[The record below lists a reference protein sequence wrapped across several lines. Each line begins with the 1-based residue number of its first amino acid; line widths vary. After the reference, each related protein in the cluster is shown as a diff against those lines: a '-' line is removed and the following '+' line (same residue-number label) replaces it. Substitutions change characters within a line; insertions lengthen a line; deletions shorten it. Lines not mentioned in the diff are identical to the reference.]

1 MELRHLRTLV
11 AIADYGGFAVA
22 GAAIGLTQS
31 AVSLHVK
38 ALEEGLGALLFDRSK
53 RPPLLN
59 PHGAD
64 LVERAREIVR
74 LCADLEDSLTGADIA
89 GVLELGAIPTVL
101 TGTLPAALAS
111 LAAAHP
117 GLLVRL
123 TSGLSAELARR
134 VYKGELDAGIVT
146 EPVELAAGLS
156 WHPIAAEPLVVI
168 APEDAS
174 EDSDHQLL
182 ESRPFIRFKRFAW
195 AGQLIDAR
203 LRDRGIKGPYQHG
216 GGLPGGHLTHGG
228 PWTRRV
234 GGAIAKHSAT
244 ISAPC
249 ESRRLRTS
257 AGAASRRHHRTHQQ
271 PQDTL
276 RARVARYVAGAV
288 RHREDVACIARR
300 WAKLQAASSASW

>member
-1 MELRHLRTLV
+1 VELRHLRTLV

-59 PHGAD
+59 ARGAD

-74 LCADLEDSLTGADIA
+74 LCADLEDSLAGADIA

-111 LAAAHP
+111 MAAAHP

-168 APEDAS
+168 APEDAR
-174 EDSDHQLL
+174 EESDHALL

-203 LRDRGIKGPYQHG
+203 LRDRGIK
-216 GGLPGGHLTHGG
+216 
-228 PWTRRV
+228 V
-234 GGAIAKHSAT
+234 
-244 ISAPC
+244 
-249 ESRRLRTS
+249 RTS
-257 AGAASRRHHRTHQQ
+257 MEVDSLEAISLMVAHGLGVSVVPLRNIPQPFPPHVKVVDFGSPPVQRLVGIIERTSNSKTHFVRALHGMLLGQAGEARDDTSR
-271 PQDTL
+271 
-276 RARVARYVAGAV
+276 
-288 RHREDVACIARR
+288 
-300 WAKLQAASSASW
+300 

>member
-11 AIADYGGFAVA
+11 AIADYGGFAAA

-38 ALEEGLGALLFDRSK
+38 ALEEGLGALLFDRSR

-59 PHGAD
+59 AHGAD

-74 LCADLEDSLTGADIA
+74 LCADFEDSLTGADIA

-111 LAAAHP
+111 LGAAHP

-146 EPVELAAGLS
+146 EPVDLAAGLS

-168 APEDAS
+168 APEDAA

-182 ESRPFIRFKRFAW
+182 ESRPFIRFKRFA
-195 AGQLIDAR
+195 
-203 LRDRGIKGPYQHG
+203 
-216 GGLPGGHLTHGG
+216 
-228 PWTRRV
+228 
-234 GGAIAKHSAT
+234 
-244 ISAPC
+244 
-249 ESRRLRTS
+249 
-257 AGAASRRHHRTHQQ
+257 
-271 PQDTL
+271 
-276 RARVARYVAGAV
+276 
-288 RHREDVACIARR
+288 
-300 WAKLQAASSASW
+300 